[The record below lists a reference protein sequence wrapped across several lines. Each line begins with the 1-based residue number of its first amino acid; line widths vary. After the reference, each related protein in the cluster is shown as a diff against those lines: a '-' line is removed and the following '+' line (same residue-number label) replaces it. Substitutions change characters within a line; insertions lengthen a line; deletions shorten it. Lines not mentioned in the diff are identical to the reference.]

1 VVSKLSDKEW
11 VDLINNIIV
20 LTETGM
26 RLGETYMVSLSKINI
41 DLYKEVVGTKC
52 DTLHKEENII
62 NLVNFLN
69 NV

>member
-1 VVSKLSDKEW
+1 MSKLSDKEW
-11 VDLINNIIV
+11 TVLINNIII

-26 RLGETYMVSLSKINI
+26 RLGECYMVSLCKINT
-41 DLYKEVVGTKC
+41 DLYNEVVGTKY

-69 NV
+69 NM